1 MLYALGPL
9 TFEIAPVNA
18 HEINHVTEASYV
30 EKPVVGRRPPLEFT
44 GDGPEEITVAA
55 KLFPHKFGGLS
66 SLGMLDQMRQSGVP
80 HVFVRGDGAL
90 KRNWWATSR
99 TAAVSCA
106 AKGRPEP
113 VRVHDFVIPEL
124 GKAVPYGVYDIA
136 ANLGWVSVGISHDTA
151 AFAVESI
158 RRWWQRARQGP
169 LSPCGSSPDHGRLR
183 RQQRRSRCICGN
195 ASCKRFANQTG
206 PRR

>member
-55 KLFPHKFGGLS
+55 KLLPPKFGGLS

-80 HVFVRGDGAL
+80 HVFVRGDGAPLGWFCVDRAREQSTYLDSRGVGKVIEVDITL
-90 KRNWWATSR
+90 KRADAPG
-99 TAAVSCA
+99 AAGYMSA
-106 AKGRPEP
+106 LLSL
-113 VRVHDFVIPEL
+113 L
-124 GKAVPYGVYDIA
+124 G
-136 ANLGWVSVGISHDTA
+136 
-151 AFAVESI
+151 
-158 RRWWQRARQGP
+158 
-169 LSPCGSSPDHGRLR
+169 
-183 RQQRRSRCICGN
+183 
-195 ASCKRFANQTG
+195 
-206 PRR
+206 